1 MKIITKVSASLILL
15 AASSGAFANISKT
28 IIGQDDKDQIPGRYI
43 VVLKEPRSLDIS
55 SHETVRSFVHGQAER
70 MARGAAG
77 QIEKQYHHNLR
88 AFTLK
93 TDLAGAKRLASDP
106 NVAFIEADR
115 TIYLFN
121 DQESAPWG
129 LDRIDSRSGLNGS
142 YSYASSG
149 TGVNAYIID
158 TGIRSTHEQ
167 FEGRVAEGFTS
178 ITDGNGSEDC
188 MGHGTHVAG
197 TVGGK
202 DYGVAKN
209 VTLYPVRV
217 FGCSG
222 STTTTAILDGIEWVA
237 KNAVKPA
244 VANMSLGGGRSEVL
258 DNAVENLVKAGVI
271 AVVAAGNSNR
281 NACEFSPAA
290 VPSAI
295 TVGSTTSRDRR
306 SSFSNFGRCVD
317 IFAPGSDI
325 RSAWWNSDSA
335 TSTISGTSMA
345 APHVAGAVALIL
357 ETMPDT
363 NASDM
368 EMILKQSATP
378 QIIEDKGVSSPNLML
393 FSRIDQIEGPLPDP
407 KNTCPECTKTGGE
420 VISGTKVIIPESG
433 SFKSD
438 GHVRIKWDMELQSN
452 VSITLQKRNW
462 LFHWNNVAS
471 SDSVQDSKDISYKGD
486 EGVYRIIVKADEQGA
501 DSAFEL
507 VLNY

>member
-1 MKIITKVSASLILL
+1 
-15 AASSGAFANISKT
+15 
-28 IIGQDDKDQIPGRYI
+28 
-43 VVLKEPRSLDIS
+43 
-55 SHETVRSFVHGQAER
+55 
-70 MARGAAG
+70 
-77 QIEKQYHHNLR
+77 
-88 AFTLK
+88 
-93 TDLAGAKRLASDP
+93 
-106 NVAFIEADR
+106 
-115 TIYLFN
+115 
-121 DQESAPWG
+121 
-129 LDRIDSRSGLNGS
+129 
-142 YSYASSG
+142 
-149 TGVNAYIID
+149 
-158 TGIRSTHEQ
+158 
-167 FEGRVAEGFTS
+167 
-178 ITDGNGSEDC
+178 
-188 MGHGTHVAG
+188 
-197 TVGGK
+197 
-202 DYGVAKN
+202 
-209 VTLYPVRV
+209 
-217 FGCSG
+217 
-222 STTTTAILDGIEWVA
+222 
-237 KNAVKPA
+237 
-244 VANMSLGGGRSEVL
+244 
-258 DNAVENLVKAGVI
+258 
-271 AVVAAGNSNR
+271 
-281 NACEFSPAA
+281 
-290 VPSAI
+290 
-295 TVGSTTSRDRR
+295 
-306 SSFSNFGRCVD
+306 
-317 IFAPGSDI
+317 
-325 RSAWWNSDSA
+325 
-335 TSTISGTSMA
+335 MA

>member
-1 MKIITKVSASLILL
+1 MKIVTKVSASLILL
-15 AASSGAFANISKT
+15 AASSAAFADNSAT
-28 IIGQDDKDQIPGRYI
+28 VIGQNDKDQIPGRYI

-55 SHETVRSFVHGQAER
+55 SEKSVRRFVVNQAER
-70 MARGAAG
+70 MARSADG
-77 QIEKQYHHNLR
+77 QIDKQYFHNLR
-88 AFTLK
+88 AFSLK
-93 TDLAGAKRLASDP
+93 TDLEGAKRLANNPD
-106 NVAFIEADR
+106 VAFVEADR

-121 DQESAPWG
+121 NQESAPWG
-129 LDRIDSRSGLNGS
+129 LDRIDSRNGLDGS
-142 YSYASSG
+142 YGYASSG
-149 TGVNAYIID
+149 NGVHAYIID
-158 TGIRSTHEQ
+158 TGIRSTHDQ

-178 ITDGNGSEDC
+178 IDDGKGSEDC

-258 DNAVENLVKAGVI
+258 DIAVENLVKSGVI

-281 NACEFSPAA
+281 NACDFSPAA

-295 TVGSTTSRDRR
+295 TVGSTTSRDSR

-325 RSAWWNSDSA
+325 RSAWWNSDDA

-345 APHVAGAVALIL
+345 APHVAGAVALVL
-357 ETMPDT
+357 EMMPDT
-363 NASDM
+363 NALDM
-368 EMILKQSATP
+368 EMILKQTATP
-378 QIIEDKGVSSPNLML
+378 QIIENKGVSSPNLML
-393 FSRIDQIEGPLPDP
+393 FSRVDQIEGPLPNP
-407 KNTCPECTKTGGE
+407 ENTCPECTKTDGE
-420 VISGTKVIIPESG
+420 VLSGTRVIIPESG

-438 GHVRIKWDMELQSN
+438 GFIRIKWDMELQSN
-452 VSITLQKRNW
+452 ISIVLQKRNW
-462 LFHWNNVAS
+462 LFHWNEVAS
-471 SDSVQDSKDISYKGD
+471 SDSVQQSKDINFKGD
-486 EGVYRIIVKADEQGA
+486 QGVYRIVVKADEAGTGS
-501 DSAFEL
+501 DFEL
-507 VLNY
+507 ILNY